1 LYGLN
6 DNSFIWLAF
15 YLSFKKGIYFLII
28 CFNTIKKYGKIQEQI
43 LNTFLSWSVLFSRD
57 NNFHVSFFLQFVED
71 FPERDDEK
79 LRANGFDYGKLPVE
93 AKVRIFKVLKFT

>member
-1 LYGLN
+1 M
-6 DNSFIWLAF
+6 
-15 YLSFKKGIYFLII
+15 
-28 CFNTIKKYGKIQEQI
+28 
-43 LNTFLSWSVLFSRD
+43 SWSVLFSRD

-93 AKVRIFKVLKFT
+93 AKVRIFKV